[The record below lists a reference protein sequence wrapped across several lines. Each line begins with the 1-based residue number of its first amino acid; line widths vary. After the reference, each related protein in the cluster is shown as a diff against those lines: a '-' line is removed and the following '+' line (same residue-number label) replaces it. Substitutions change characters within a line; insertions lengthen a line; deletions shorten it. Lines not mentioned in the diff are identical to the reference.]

1 MSWPISKD
9 ASRSLV
15 LGGLHS
21 VVNSAKAE
29 DSALPLL
36 VAWI

>member
-1 MSWPISKD
+1 VID

-21 VVNSAKAE
+21 VVVAGPWSKLGLTL
-29 DSALPLL
+29 SLL
-36 VAWI
+36 VTWI